1 MVAPGYTTAQ
11 VPFIERLS
19 PDEVAM
25 IRMPLTIDMG
35 TGGSSEPTSYS
46 TRKAGGRVKKGKKMK
61 RKEIKNEESD
71 NLAQWVSVQ

>member
-1 MVAPGYTTAQ
+1 MVSIRAQNRSDGAINRCRTSSMVAPGYTTAQ

-35 TGGSSEPTSYS
+35 TGGSSGPTSYS
-46 TRKAGGRVKKGKKMK
+46 TRKAGGRVKK
-61 RKEIKNEESD
+61 R
-71 NLAQWVSVQ
+71 